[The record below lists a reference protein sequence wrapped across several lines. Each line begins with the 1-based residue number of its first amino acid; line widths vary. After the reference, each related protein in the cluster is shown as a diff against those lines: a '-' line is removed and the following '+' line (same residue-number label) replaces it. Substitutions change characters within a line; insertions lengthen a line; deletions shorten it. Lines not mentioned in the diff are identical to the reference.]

1 MIDLVLGSLQLGDV
15 GGGDASYTISALADD
30 ATWGNPAPIEV
41 AVRTLLQNS
50 SSVVTE
56 RYDNREAFIRVRIEA
71 PDGVALA
78 EGEEALFAELGR
90 RNLLTYTPS
99 DGFGPPT
106 VFYVITSSMDHAL
119 NDLEQLRNWSSYSI
133 RLVCE
138 AFARSVDEVVVEAEF
153 QPVDGEDVP
162 LTPIDTLVDDCTVL
176 GVPSLGWQS
185 PGGTASV
192 SGGSIV
198 TGVQHAPKLTRTDNV
213 APIDMTSTP
222 YLVMDIKVAAGSP
235 LPRLYVGS
243 SSSYPI
249 ASGISPY
256 TGYTR
261 YWYAPG
267 VTSIARFTVQG
278 DPDLLVSSRL
288 EVAEVRKQ
296 NTPPTTG
303 TLRQKLFTAEV
314 AGSAPSAG
322 TLEVYHGTDGLG
334 QVLLYTWP
342 QTGGQGFTPA
352 LRELQSASGS
362 DTSDPDLVSGASNDL
377 AADDVV
383 YDIPGSQVTT
393 GTYEVG
399 AWLQSDSATT
409 RPVTVTA
416 ETVIGST
423 VVGSTELT
431 KSVDFDATGTWY
443 YVPLGRV
450 ELPVNHLPVD
460 TEAIVRVTISSSEA
474 SGIDVDEAYLFNL
487 DSGALTV
494 VDCGDSTRVWVNS
507 ATLDWPMPS
516 IMVGDDADGSDSY
529 STGDTVTA
537 WGVHEIK
544 PKSINVFAVTPGA
557 LDAGVRLRF
566 TPAWH
571 THAAS

>member
-1 MIDLVLGSLQLGDV
+1 MIDLVLGSLQLGDI
-15 GGGDASYTISALADD
+15 GGGDAPYTISALADD

-71 PDGVALA
+71 PDGAALA

-90 RNLLTYTPS
+90 RNVLTYTPS

-153 QPVDGEDVP
+153 QPVDGDDVP
-162 LTPIDTLVDDCTVL
+162 LTPVDDLVDACSSTSGWSTVSFGL
-176 GVPSLGWQS
+176 SVVAS
-185 PGGTASV
+185 GGTIHTDPKSAYPTMKRT
-192 SGGSIV
+192 GSIDMS
-198 TGVQHAPKLTRTDNV
+198 GAPLLVLDLKL
-213 APIDMTSTP
+213 P
-222 YLVMDIKVAAGSP
+222 AGSSVP
-235 LPRLYVGS
+235 WVQFES
-243 SSSYPI
+243 FSAHI
-249 ASGISPY
+249 APTGIGASPT
-256 TGYTR
+256 TGYAR
-261 YWYAPG
+261 YWYPSAG
-267 VTSIARFTVQG
+267 GTLSSFTVG
-278 DPDLLVSSRL
+278 VDNIPGTGRL
-288 EVAEVRKQ
+288 YVAEVRKQ
-296 NTPPTTG
+296 SDPPAAS
-303 TLRQKLFTAEV
+303 TLRQKFFTAAV
-314 AGSAPSAG
+314 GGSAPSEG
-322 TLEVYHGTDGLG
+322 TLEVYHATDGLG

-342 QTGGQGFTPA
+342 TSGQGFTPA
-352 LRELQSASGS
+352 LRELKSASGS
-362 DTSDPDLVSGASNDL
+362 TSPDSGLVSGASNDL
-377 AADDVV
+377 AAGNVV
-383 YDIPGSQVTT
+383 YDIPGAQVPP

-399 AWLQSDSATT
+399 AWLQSDSATV

-423 VVGSTELT
+423 VVGSTEFT

-450 ELPVNHLPVD
+450 ELPVNHLPAD
-460 TEAIVRVTISSSEA
+460 TEAIVRVTLSSTDS

-494 VDCGDSTRVWVNS
+494 VDCGDSTRLWVNS

-516 IMVGDDADGSDSY
+516 IMVGDAEDGSDSY

-544 PKSINVFAVTPGA
+544 PRSINVFAVTPDA
-557 LDAGVRLRF
+557 LDAGVRVRH
-566 TPAWH
+566 TRAWH
-571 THAAS
+571 THAGS